1 MIKQIYTPSL
11 QTYGNNAFQNTPDGL
26 KIYVPSISLEEY
38 KTKWSAYADKFVAL
52 PYYALTMK
60 EGTQDA
66 DKWTVKV
73 GDAEKTVTLPITNL
87 EGGET
92 ITLQYN
98 GRLKVK
104 GVKATSDAAATV
116 NP

>member
-1 MIKQIYTPSL
+1 MP
-11 QTYGNNAFQNTPDGL
+11 A
-26 KIYVPSISLEEY
+26 ISLEEY

-60 EGTQDA
+60 DGTTDA

-73 GDAEKTVTLPITNL
+73 GDAEKNVTLPITNL
-87 EGGET
+87 KGGET
-92 ITLQYN
+92 VTLQYN

-104 GVKATSDAAATV
+104 SVKAQ
-116 NP
+116 

>member
-1 MIKQIYTPSL
+1 M
-11 QTYGNNAFQNTPDGL
+11 
-26 KIYVPSISLEEY
+26 
-38 KTKWSAYADKFVAL
+38 AL
-52 PYYALTMK
+52 PYYALTVK

-66 DKWTVKV
+66 AKWTVKV

-87 EGGET
+87 KGGET

-104 GVKATSDAAATV
+104 GVKAQ
-116 NP
+116 